1 MTDRLW
7 ETDKALERPVSRT
20 APGTHY
26 RNPHGVNMD
35 DGYRP
40 EPESNLPDFLS
51 SYVTRERWAIMSYE
65 ERMELQFK
73 CGGIQVASGGAA
85 WPLHMDFTS
94 IDIED
99 IAHSLS
105 MKVRY
110 TGHSL
115 ADYKIAQH
123 CCHVHDL
130 VPEEDRHEALMHD
143 AAEYVLPDVAA
154 PVKHNPE
161 FEAFFK
167 PIEKQAERAIAHRF
181 DLRFPFPPSVKY
193 ADNQMAWFE
202 KDKIMA
208 KPAWPW
214 MVWTIPVVEPAV
226 LPNFEVW
233 DWKRAKYEFLTRAR
247 RLEIR

>member
-1 MTDRLW
+1 MLYKRG
-7 ETDKALERPVSRT
+7 E
-20 APGTHY
+20 PGSHY

-35 DGYRP
+35 DGFRP
-40 EPESNLPDFLS
+40 DVPEIVLED
-51 SYVTRERWAIMSYE
+51 
-65 ERMELQFK
+65 QFK
-73 CGGIQVASGGAA
+73 RGGIQVASGGAA
-85 WPLHMDFTS
+85 WPLRMVLTD
-94 IDIED
+94 IDIDD

-130 VPEEDRHEALMHD
+130 APDEDKHEALMHD

-154 PVKHNPE
+154 PVKHSPE

-167 PIEKQAERAIAHRF
+167 PIEHQAEVAIAKRF
-181 DLRFPFPPSVKY
+181 NLRFPWPPSVKY

-202 KDKIMA
+202 KERIMA
-208 KPAWPW
+208 KPKYPW

-226 LPNFEVW
+226 IPDFEVW
-233 DWKRAKYEFLTRAR
+233 GWERAKYEFLARAR